1 MIVNCT
7 FDLEFLVES
16 NSSRLF
22 CRVSAQKKKKIS
34 KLQLE
39 LQTVARQF
47 FL

>member
-22 CRVSAQKKKKIS
+22 CRVSAQKKKIS